1 MTTTAADA
9 SCKLHIHNIV
19 RRWNFLGRGS
29 TTFHRFLREYL
40 YYQLCKSVSLN
51 SFFVIR
57 LQPNA
62 ETEAKRLVAWQDL
75 TLEYCRFHKIHTLD
89 VQES

>member
-1 MTTTAADA
+1 MEF
-9 SCKLHIHNIV
+9 S
-19 RRWNFLGRGS
+19 WPWQYNFPP
-29 TTFHRFLREYL
+29 
-40 YYQLCKSVSLN
+40 
-51 SFFVIR
+51 FFT

-89 VQES
+89 VQESLTSPLFLNKSINSYVEFIDEVNFSLCWVSFL